1 MKNNFTFSVSTFIF
15 SYLLFYLIGLL
26 VLSAQLCPTLCNPMD
41 YSLPGSSVYGSLQ
54 ARILEWVAISY
65 SRIALLKMSS
75 KYSIKKK
82 NTALNHTGKASILFP
97 VQWVKKSYLLPHFS
111 QCLHSFRASQ
121 LALVVKNPP
130 ANAGDIRDSSLI
142 PGFWRSPGGG
152 HRNPLQY
159 SRLENPMD
167 IGPEGYSSW
176 GRKESD
182 MTEVT

>member
-1 MKNNFTFSVSTFIF
+1 MKNNFTFSASMFIF

-41 YSLPGSSVYGSLQ
+41 YSLPGSFVHGSLQ

-82 NTALNHTGKASILFP
+82 KNTALNHTGKASILFP
-97 VQWVKKSYLLPHFS
+97 LQCVKKSYLLPHFS

-130 ANAGDIRDSSLI
+130 ANAGDIRDTGLI
-142 PGFWRSPGGG
+142 PGF
-152 HRNPLQY
+152 
-159 SRLENPMD
+159 
-167 IGPEGYSSW
+167 
-176 GRKESD
+176 
-182 MTEVT
+182 